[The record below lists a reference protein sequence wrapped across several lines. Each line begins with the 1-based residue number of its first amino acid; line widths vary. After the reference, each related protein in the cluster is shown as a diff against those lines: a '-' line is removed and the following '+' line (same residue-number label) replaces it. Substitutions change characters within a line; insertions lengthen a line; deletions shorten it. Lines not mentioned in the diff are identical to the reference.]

1 MTGGWTVATRIYQ
14 LRWEWYSKTLSREWC
29 DSWFLTELMKLMTEE
44 RQQHVTKKPLP
55 VGND

>member
-1 MTGGWTVATRIYQ
+1 MTGGWTVTTRIYQ
-14 LRWEWYSKTLSREWC
+14 LRWEWYSKTLSGKWC

-44 RQQHVTKKPLP
+44 RQQHITKRPL